1 MKKWLPVCLLF
12 SLAILGHSETYAE
25 ESNETK
31 EATAETQSETLQTS
45 ERKEIRK
52 VFLGR
57 GNAANEQK
65 RQLRTLRYSSLEAS
79 GLYGK
84 KGDMLHVNVSDQDS
98 LELVLGTPERNTQKR
113 VRLNRGE
120 NVIAVENDGAI
131 YITNPNDSGSALVT
145 ISGATGSM
153 PYFDLNATNVSD
165 FQKQMEEQTD
175 AADVQLVSNKAMI
188 TVSYARAKKYLE
200 DPKQLMEYYDKFLLA
215 QDRVSGISDTGNPAN
230 YTDRHF
236 QHFIEVGKM
245 YMYATNEYLG
255 FNGDA
260 AVSRLLQTNNG
271 WGIWHESGHQR
282 QQSPWKWGSVT
293 ESTVNI
299 YSMAAEKEVT
309 GKIGALDKHYPKM
322 HSYLNSKDKDF
333 EKQSNEL
340 KMVFFG
346 QLSNTFG
353 DQFYPTLHQYYRENQ
368 LSYSTDAERIQN
380 FMTNVST
387 ITGYDMTPYF
397 EQWGFNIDDAT
408 REKNEQ
414 LNKLP
419 EQIWLND
426 NKTTKKL
433 PMRLF
438 NTISLSESNVN
449 VALTTYQNN
458 IFEGQK
464 IVLIK
469 NDQYIAELT
478 NKKPAYSYL
487 KQNSWIRNIQ
497 LEATDVIRIETRN
510 ADGTFQLYRG
520 SIITDQLKKQ
530 LTEYLHLGDEIVMTI
545 DQAKLDDLRGKIN
558 NVTDTI
564 IKEKLLYLLETL
576 EERYLGYLIDDIS
589 LNEQGV
595 LQVDFFDNRFKAYN
609 KIVILGNNKYIAEV
623 AKGKPYYS
631 NLSKNSLR
639 MSNKMDQ
646 DSFAVQ
652 FRLPHKTY
660 TVAEIKKSELLL
672 KNEINALVTADRQL
686 DPSVTQEK
694 LDSLRAQVGQMTG
707 SVKETLTQKINAAQQ
722 LFFESMITEINLN
735 NNKVTVTF
743 ANDLF
748 KNYKIVIIENSKYLA
763 EVTNGKPYYGQ
774 LNNNVFVT
782 SKTSTAEN
790 SYELEIRHSSGNY
803 RIKK

>member
-1 MKKWLPVCLLF
+1 MKKWIPVCLLF
-12 SLAILGHSETYAE
+12 SLAILGNSETYAE

-31 EATAETQSETLQTS
+31 EATAETQSKTLQTS
-45 ERKEIRK
+45 ERKEVRK

-98 LELVLGTPERNTQKR
+98 LELVIGTPARNTEKR

-153 PYFDLNATNVSD
+153 PYFDLNATSVSD

-188 TVSYARAKKYLE
+188 TVSYARAKKYLK
-200 DPKQLMEYYDKFLLA
+200 DPKQLMEYFDKFLLA
-215 QDRVSGISDTGNPAN
+215 QDRVSGISDTGNPLN

-236 QHFIEVGKM
+236 QHFIEVSKM

-260 AVSRLLQTNNG
+260 AISRLLQTNNG

-309 GKIGALDKHYPKM
+309 GKIGALDKHYPQM

-353 DQFYPTLHQYYRENQ
+353 DQFYPILHQYYRENQ

-380 FMTNVST
+380 FMTTVST

-397 EQWGFNIDDAT
+397 EQWGFSIDDAT

-426 NKTTKKL
+426 NKTNKKL

-438 NTISLSESNVN
+438 NAISLSDYRINI
-449 VALTTYQNN
+449 ALTTYQND

-464 IVLIK
+464 MVLIK

-487 KQNSWIRNIQ
+487 NQNTWARNIQ

-520 SIITDQLKKQ
+520 SIVTDQLKKQ
-530 LTEYLHLGDEIVMTI
+530 LTEYLHLGGEIIKTI

-558 NVTDTI
+558 TVTDTI
-564 IKEKLLYLLETL
+564 IKEELLSLLETL
-576 EERYLGYLIDDIS
+576 EERYLDYLIDDIT

-623 AKGKPYYS
+623 AKGNPYYS
-631 NLSKNSLR
+631 SLSGNSLR
-639 MSNKMDQ
+639 MANKMDQ

-660 TVAEIKKSELLL
+660 TVTEIKKSELLL
-672 KNEINALVTADRQL
+672 KNEINALVTADNQL

-694 LDSLRAQVGQMTG
+694 LDSLRAQVGQTTG
-707 SVKETLTQKINAAQQ
+707 RVKETLTQKLNAAQQ
-722 LFFESMITEINLN
+722 LFFESMIAEINLD

-774 LNNNVFVT
+774 LINNVFVT